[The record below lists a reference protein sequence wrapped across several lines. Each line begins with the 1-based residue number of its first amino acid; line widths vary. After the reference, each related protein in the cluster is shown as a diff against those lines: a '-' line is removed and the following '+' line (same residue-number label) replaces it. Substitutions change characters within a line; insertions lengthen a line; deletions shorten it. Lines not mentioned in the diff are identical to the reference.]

1 MEKITVIMP
10 SYNVASYIS
19 ECIESVIAQTFND
32 IEILCIDAGSTDGTL
47 DIIREYE
54 KKDNRI
60 RIIKSDKKSYG
71 YQVNL
76 GIKQAKGKY
85 ISIVETDDYID
96 SQMYEVLFPI
106 AEKNNVDVIKA
117 NWANFY
123 EFDKRR
129 FFEERIMTKEN
140 VYNRVLNVKEHGN
153 LFLCDI
159 MVWRGLYNKDFLINH
174 AIFFN
179 ESPGA
184 AYQDYGFSL
193 LVLMNA
199 KRLYYIENSLY
210 RYRFGREDASSWNRN
225 VLKNVYQE
233 WSRLFNSNFIPES
246 FLDDIYLHRRIVEAF
261 IDECERVLI
270 MENYNINSEY
280 IKPYYEWFKPIA
292 RNLIDKLSVYE
303 EGYREQLKKLKL
315 FLYSFQSFTDS
326 LHVNEIINKEYEE
339 HIKAVAQEK
348 NTIIFGC
355 GIYGK
360 AAYRN
365 CRKLGIKIM
374 AYADNNFRL
383 WGSAMNDIPICSPEQ
398 CEKVYKNTCYILSVK
413 QNHEKIQQQLMDMGV
428 RKDNIL
434 IYLPKI
440 E

>member
-10 SYNVASYIS
+10 SYNVVSYIS
-19 ECIESVIAQTFND
+19 ECIESVIAQTFDD

-47 DIIREYE
+47 DIIKEYE
-54 KKDNRI
+54 KKDKRI

-96 SQMYEVLFPI
+96 SQMYEILFPI

-117 NWANFY
+117 NWDNFC
-123 EFDKRR
+123 EFDGKR
-129 FFEERIMTKEN
+129 FFEERIMTKED
-140 VYNRVLNVKEHGN
+140 VYNRVLNVKEYGN

-174 AIFFN
+174 KIFFN

-233 WSRLFNSNFIPES
+233 WRRLFDGKFIPES
-246 FLDDIYLHRRIVEAF
+246 FSDDIYLYRRIVEAF
-261 IDECERVLI
+261 IDECERTLI

-292 RNLIDKLSVYE
+292 ENLINKLSVYE
-303 EGYREQLKKLKL
+303 QSYREQFKKLKL

-326 LHVNEIINKEYEE
+326 LYINETINKEYEE
-339 HIKAVAQEK
+339 HIKAVTQEK

-365 CRKLGIKIM
+365 CRRLDIKII
-374 AYADNNFRL
+374 AYADNNSKL
-383 WGSAMNDIPICSPEQ
+383 WGSTIDDIPICSPQQ
-398 CEKVYKNTCYILSVK
+398 CEKAYKNTCYILSVK
-413 QNHEKIQQQLMDMGV
+413 QNYEKIQKQLMDMGV
-428 RKDNIL
+428 KEDNIL